1 MMYQILRIEEP
12 DFGCEGRPEG
22 AAVMD
27 TVYLRD
33 SDGREYVR
41 QAEDGLLYRLD
52 LEEGSWVIEDEAG
65 TLRPAKGAE

>member
-33 SDGREYVR
+33 RDGREYVR

-52 LEEGSWVIEDEAG
+52 LEEGSWVIEDETG